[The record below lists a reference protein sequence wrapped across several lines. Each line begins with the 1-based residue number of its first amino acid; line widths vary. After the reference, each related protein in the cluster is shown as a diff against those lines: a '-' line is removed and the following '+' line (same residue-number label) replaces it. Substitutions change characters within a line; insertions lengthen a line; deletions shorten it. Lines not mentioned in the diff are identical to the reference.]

1 MLVHVKEHHT
11 DSGTEIRI
19 TGPAQ
24 NKILADLKGLYK
36 EQLVIDEDDEY
47 VNVRD
52 VPAIQKLIDEMT
64 PAKALRVY
72 RDNRSMSLTL
82 LAELSGIPKGNLSKM
97 EHGLRPIGKVTAQR
111 LAKALDCDYR
121 SLL

>member
-36 EQLVIDEDDEY
+36 DQLVIDEDDEY

-64 PAKALRVY
+64 PAKALRIY
-72 RDNRSMSLTL
+72 RDNRYL
-82 LAELSGIPKGNLSKM
+82 
-97 EHGLRPIGKVTAQR
+97 V
-111 LAKALDCDYR
+111 DCDYR
-121 SLL
+121 SPLQ